1 MSNRL
6 SSETAVDAV
15 RQVRSLKALD
25 LAAQGWTYKAIADAL
40 GVSTQTARGDIMDTL
55 DLVTEER
62 RRLGKQFIDIQL
74 GFLYKAL
81 SIALNDMATGVW
93 QQGRTVTAIT
103 DQINKLLDLYPR
115 DGMAGSGLSQTLQLS
130 FSSTNITQQNNQ
142 TTLQSG
148 SVPETNPLDKIREL
162 VNQAKQMAD
171 AVNAV
176 SPDQPD
182 FASDDDLEINES
194 DPMIIRSP
202 SASDHD

>member
-202 SASDHD
+202 AASDHD